1 MHDYF
6 NTRGSLS
13 GDMHAFSSSYAQVLN
28 GLFENLHTVR
38 FLDIN
43 FKKTSKM
50 ADRLAEADSML
61 KYVCLAGWA

>member
-1 MHDYF
+1 MY
-6 NTRGSLS
+6 TILIPY
-13 GDMHAFSSSYAQVLN
+13 MHALLSSGAPVLN

-61 KYVCLAGWA
+61 KYVYLAEWMGGNK